1 MCEAWYKLSNYLVEP
16 YLYAPFA
23 RFWRKNMNVSVATG
37 FLYNF
42 YFFTNVGPAPGIG
55 VRLR

>member
-1 MCEAWYKLSNYLVEP
+1 M
-16 YLYAPFA
+16 YASFQA
-23 RFWRKNMNVSVATG
+23 RFRRIIMKASVATG